1 VIGMTNTKL
10 CVFVITRIAIGLI
23 IQSNYAQS
31 TTTITDSIIL
41 IPGAEYTNFVSLS
54 DLTTSETYSI
64 NLLANA
70 SVRFWIMDSSEYDL
84 WENYPGYIPTCLLNI
99 STIAYSDDSF
109 NVSADDDYYYGLR
122 NEGST
127 LINVT
132 LITIRPGL
140 VIYGFTVS
148 WIFVGMLFL
157 FGIIYYYRIK
167 GKKLTKYSY
176 GMVNYLISSV

>member
-1 VIGMTNTKL
+1 MTNTKL
-10 CVFVITRIAIGLI
+10 CVFVITIIAIGLS
-23 IQSNYAQS
+23 IQLNYAQS
-31 TTTITDSIIL
+31 TTTITDSTIL
-41 IPGAEYTNFVSLS
+41 IPGAEYTNSVSLS

-84 WENYPGYIPTCLLNI
+84 WENYHGYIPTCLLNI
-99 STIAYSDDSF
+99 STIAYSNDSF
-109 NVSADDDYYYGLR
+109 TVPVDDDYYYGLR

-140 VIYGFTVS
+140 VISGFTVS
-148 WIFVGMLFL
+148 GYFWACFFYVE
-157 FGIIYYYRIK
+157 
-167 GKKLTKYSY
+167 
-176 GMVNYLISSV
+176 